1 MNSLQGF
8 KDAEE
13 LAMISKQRMT
23 RTPGPVFDISQFK
36 LAVDQDVSTDVI
48 EKLQA
53 EFGQDMAGGK
63 NCAPT
68 PSNCFSRTNSAHRQ
82 PLTNFSIRSRSQRT
96 ELPMWARMKLR
107 KRAEKG
113 ILK

>member
-1 MNSLQGF
+1 MTSLQGF

-23 RTPGPVFDISQFK
+23 GTGSVFDISQFK
-36 LAVDQDVSTDVI
+36 LAVEQDVSTDTI

-63 NCAPT
+63 NALRLFLIVLVVLT
-68 PSNCFSRTNSAHRQ
+68 PHIDSHWQISWQEAKVNEQSC
-82 PLTNFSIRSRSQRT
+82 
-96 ELPMWARMKLR
+96 
-107 KRAEKG
+107 
-113 ILK
+113 